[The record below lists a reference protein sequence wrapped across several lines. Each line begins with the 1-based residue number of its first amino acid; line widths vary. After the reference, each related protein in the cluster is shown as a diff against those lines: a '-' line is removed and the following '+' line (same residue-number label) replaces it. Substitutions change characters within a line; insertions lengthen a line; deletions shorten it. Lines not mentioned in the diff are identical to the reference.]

1 MLFILALDIF
11 ALALLLKDS
20 LSQAHLPTRNLAQ
33 DHKHSSA
40 LSILSVMNELEETE
54 SRIGPTWYHSA
65 HFYKKF
71 FFLQEI
77 FFKDFFF

>member
-54 SRIGPTWYHSA
+54 SRI
-65 HFYKKF
+65 
-71 FFLQEI
+71 
-77 FFKDFFF
+77 